1 MPFRTEVIQL
11 GTYVGTITNAK
22 LVVEKNGKLCNYI
35 IFDSAFVEY
44 KQFLPMM
51 KACSPMLL

>member
-11 GTYVGTITNAK
+11 GTYDGTISNAK
-22 LVVEKNGKLCNYI
+22 HVVEKIGKLCNYK